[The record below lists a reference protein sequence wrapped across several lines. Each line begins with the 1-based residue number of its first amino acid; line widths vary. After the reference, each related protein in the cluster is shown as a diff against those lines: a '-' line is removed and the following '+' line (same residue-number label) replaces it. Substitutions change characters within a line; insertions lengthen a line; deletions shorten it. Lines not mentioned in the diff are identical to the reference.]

1 MIHLARNITAWCF
14 EIPLN
19 CLILKVKKTKIFPRK
34 NVSGV
39 SVHWLSYEDV
49 LTWVVAVKQRF
60 VAAPLA
66 GLVTDEIS
74 SAFVYRILL
83 AFTDEEEEVVTH
95 TDISELK
102 SQLKIEVC

>member
-1 MIHLARNITAWCF
+1 M
-14 EIPLN
+14 
-19 CLILKVKKTKIFPRK
+19 
-34 NVSGV
+34 
-39 SVHWLSYEDV
+39 
-49 LTWVVAVKQRF
+49 AVKQRF

-74 SAFVYRILL
+74 SAFVYRILV
-83 AFTDEEEEVVTH
+83 AFTDEEEVVTH